1 MLCVWDSFLGS
12 LLRAGFMP
20 TCVQFPC
27 SFDVDVLTAAQC
39 MEVSPVIDDFES
51 DLKGRDVYLAYT

>member
-27 SFDVDVLTAAQC
+27 SFDVDVFTSAQC
-39 MEVSPVIDDFES
+39 MEIIDDFES
-51 DLKGRDVYLAYT
+51 DGKEEMFI